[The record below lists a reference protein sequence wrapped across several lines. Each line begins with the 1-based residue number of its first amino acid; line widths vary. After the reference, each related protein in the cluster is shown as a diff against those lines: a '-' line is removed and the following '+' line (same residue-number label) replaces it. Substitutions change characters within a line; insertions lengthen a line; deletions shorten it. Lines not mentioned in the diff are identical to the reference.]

1 MFKYKLYYDGG
12 FLRDSEDLGYTFE
25 TEEEAKE
32 DAEMEIESRI
42 ADWEIDGC
50 EYDKELFEVIIEEVW
65 DYDR

>member
-1 MFKYKLYYDGG
+1 MYKYKIYYDGG
-12 FLRDSEDLGYTFE
+12 LLCDSSEMNEGYTFE

-50 EYDKELFEVIIEEVW
+50 EYDKELFKVIIEDV
-65 DYDR
+65 

>member
-32 DAEMEIESRI
+32 EAQMEIESRI
-42 ADWEIDGC
+42 DYWEIDGVQY
-50 EYDKELFEVIIEEVW
+50 EKELFEVEVEEV
-65 DYDR
+65 

>member
-12 FLRDSEDLGYTFE
+12 FLRDSADLGYTFE

-42 ADWEIDGC
+42 ADWENCVDWLANSSTNMI
-50 EYDKELFEVIIEEVW
+50 KMRRSKV
-65 DYDR
+65 